1 MIHEIIIEDKEDK
14 QVLVT
19 LYDRIYIELAAEL
32 RTRLLS
38 FIERGHTNFVVDFN
52 NVDSIDCS
60 GLGTLVAIHKK
71 AMHLGGGRV
80 TKESIIDLSVGVIL
94 RKKVGEP
101 VSAGEVLAD
110 LLERHDLDL
119 GRADRTARS
128 AGAVQNDADLSHGR
142 HDVGLA

>member
-19 LYDRIYIELAAEL
+19 LYDRIYIEQAAEL

-60 GLGTLVAIHKK
+60 GLE
-71 AMHLGGGRV
+71 LGPATDRHRPGR
-80 TKESIIDLSVGVIL
+80 
-94 RKKVGEP
+94 
-101 VSAGEVLAD
+101 
-110 LLERHDLDL
+110 
-119 GRADRTARS
+119 
-128 AGAVQNDADLSHGR
+128 
-142 HDVGLA
+142 

>member
-1 MIHEIIIEDKEDK
+1 MNHEIIVEDKADK

-19 LYDRIYIELAAEL
+19 LYDRIYIEQAAEL

-71 AMHLGGGRV
+71 AMHLGGGI
-80 TKESIIDLSVGVIL
+80 SIKGLHGVSKDLFVL
-94 RKKVGEP
+94 TRLDKVF
-101 VSAGEVLAD
+101 D
-110 LLERHDLDL
+110 I
-119 GRADRTARS
+119 
-128 AGAVQNDADLSHGR
+128 Q
-142 HDVGLA
+142 